1 MRSLWETARNLAD
14 ASRELQGEIEIFG
27 DPPSR
32 QQLDAIQNSI
42 NKVQRRLNRIQCE
55 TDTWSDEKEAV

>member
-1 MRSLWETARNLAD
+1 MNPLSVAARELAD
-14 ASRELQGEIEIFG
+14 AARDLQGDIEVFG

-32 QQLDAIQNSI
+32 QQIDAIQNSI

-55 TDTWSDEKEAV
+55 TDTWSEEKEAV